1 MYNFMHLA
9 KTTLKGQYLI
19 SILEF
24 SAQPQAFANEF
35 KRLFRHCSVLHFLID
50 RSNFQRCH
58 CTIKDQN
65 L

>member
-1 MYNFMHLA
+1 MHLT

-35 KRLFRHCSVLHFLID
+35 KRLFRHVFSTFLLIGQIF
-50 RSNFQRCH
+50 NGVIAQ
-58 CTIKDQN
+58 
-65 L
+65 